1 MKIPTLNK
9 WQIAA
14 IIIVIVIVV
23 SLAVYHSKNKPLTM
37 SKQVYNQFFDEL
49 VKYVQKA
56 EGGLSNDK
64 ADSASSN
71 PSPTP
76 EKWHTNKGVTWTTFV
91 NSAKE
96 LDYTPSVANFLE
108 MPNSIWLKIFDKK
121 YISKAE
127 KISKN
132 PVLRSYI
139 GLWFWGGTSKALL
152 ERAKA
157 PLLNDKLTDL
167 EKLRALVDLRKD
179 YFDRVIAAK
188 PQNAKFE
195 KGWKNRAEDYY
206 TQFKKYVA

>member
-1 MKIPTLNK
+1 MSDKIYNK
-9 WQIAA
+9 F
-14 IIIVIVIVV
+14 
-23 SLAVYHSKNKPLTM
+23 Y
-37 SKQVYNQFFDEL
+37 DEL
-49 VKYVQKA
+49 VKYVQRA

-64 ADSASSN
+64 ADSASIN

-96 LDYTPSVANFLE
+96 LGYTPSVANFLE
-108 MPNSIWLKIFDKK
+108 MPNNIWLKIFDKK
-121 YISKAE
+121 YISKAD
-127 KISKN
+127 KISNN

-152 ERAKA
+152 ERAKK
-157 PLLNDKLTDL
+157 PLLDNKLSDL
-167 EKLRALVDLRKD
+167 QKLRALVDLRKN